1 MGGGCTG
8 TGPYSARREKNV
20 ACLIVQMFLKQGTS
34 VGAPTIDTMV
44 CEPQLV
50 VKNTCVCLSNL
61 SSKTK
66 YDAVQY
72 TQCKGG
78 TCNVTSKLDTM
89 NTPTTVMPTWSC
101 ARCNMQLHD
110 MKHIA
115 FAIIVVCHKM
125 YHFSIEHAYI
135 A

>member
-20 ACLIVQMFLKQGTS
+20 ACLIVQMFLKQSTS

-44 CEPQLV
+44 GEPQLV

-66 YDAVQY
+66 YDAVLY
-72 TQCKGG
+72 TQSWG
-78 TCNVTSKLDTM
+78 
-89 NTPTTVMPTWSC
+89 
-101 ARCNMQLHD
+101 ANMQCNTQAHHHEHTND
-110 MKHIA
+110 GHANVVMHRMQY
-115 FAIIVVCHKM
+115 AIT
-125 YHFSIEHAYI
+125 
-135 A
+135 